1 MLIST
6 SKTGSAEI
14 VESIQSALSI
24 HSLPTELEKK
34 LESIYPAGKGRWVFE
49 KMGLFQ
55 ARTVARVTACF
66 DIICWILANTPEL
79 EDILEVDEPQFA
91 RRFET
96 LLQSRVGL
104 IEATLADGKMMK
116 EVKALLGANMSN
128 TAGIIVENSGKYNG
142 GKDIIMSGT
151 PCAASSA
158 ALFGNFNILNDQ
170 GDNRPRMEAG
180 SDFEKMKVT
189 VYSADIAQN
198 AIRAANQIHEAIF
211 GQPRGK
217 TNLFAAKMVRIP
229 LDFNWQALNN
239 VLQSIHPS
247 LNRVEINLFENFDK
261 ASAEQLGD
269 FFSFGLRSVPSKQL
283 LDRKLQALK
292 IGKDVPV
299 EINDV
304 SKAVDVRVEGGIV
317 LSLQKEFVEYICQ
330 GSTDLSLMCLYRWFQ
345 SWGEYYM
352 RVSGS
357 SRSGV
362 NRRANIPRYVT
373 SATVLPML
381 KQLRE
386 KFGYAVHETFAGP
399 DELTIMPNGT
409 MACLPKRDDIDV
421 EMVKE
426 YEHTLNGV
434 LETLFDRGIPLSTEH
449 DTLRSSLFVAREEN
463 LDIDQEMQGTAKSL
477 SRFSNICIGVDPDF
491 AMLVNTS
498 SGGGIK
504 VTSTRTVGAKAPTA
518 LDNADILGYDFAE
531 PGESPNFRDVT
542 TVITSMAGNGLFQ
555 KSYELADELYVTS
568 AKGEAGN
575 GRLISSVDGK
585 GSVTLEKVDGSG
597 DLLTILSQVCA
608 TYQYMFDQKLVPDV
622 KTLMS
627 NARKDMGYDGPDSN
641 LSDSEYD
648 NNLYAGIIEN
658 DFTVA
663 EALPVS
669 QVLMRSMIRT
679 LNDAGGFRGSN
690 LNASLMR
697 ELGSVQAAAE
707 SMENHTHYFRMGK
720 TSTLANMG
728 QLANYFGGAV
738 FRQACTAMLEADRK
752 KVFSSLAAS
761 AAAPSAVRVQQIVLP
776 FCALFSRVIPRS
788 MEIFA
793 AAEEEVERL
802 KPDTSI
808 SADDIRIPGL
818 KEGTALMP
826 HQLGAHQT
834 LRRRPKYA
842 VLFIA
847 PGGGKCQTK
856 TTRISTDLGVLN
868 LGELWSEGDS
878 ANEILDHDFDQ
889 TRGKLRPLAVSVM
902 TDNGKRTTD
911 YVYRRKATTS
921 TKVELHDG
929 TILDALNEH
938 RFWTIDPTSGKEK
951 FLRMDEMRVG
961 MYLQKTVGAN
971 LYATTVPQFDSRQLM
986 NDHNMLERTVEDF
999 RALGGKL
1006 PTRMT
1011 VELAAFLGYVVSEG
1025 NCGPNGMCSVSND
1038 CPDVLANV
1046 SSLYEKVFGYVPETL
1061 YSDERVNAVRNH
1073 RVVGY
1078 WLHQLIGYPKSADH
1092 VIPKCIKRAPKI
1104 YQSAFLATMFEG
1116 DGSIRLSE
1124 SSNGSRLRGSYCSI
1138 SKKLVYD
1145 VKSLLDNM
1153 GIYCSITKKIKHA
1166 TNTEAKRPVTAYVLG
1181 LWEHEENMRM
1191 FRDCVG
1197 FVSAHKRGQLDA
1209 GIAYSESRSTML
1221 QDTNR
1226 TVHGPFNKKPL
1237 GDLTNKILDRI
1248 ATALTRHTYLRLGET
1263 GRKTTGVCSLKDVLR
1278 KGMNKRFDHLYCE
1291 NNVLTNYKVQLLDS
1305 MLNAICSLYGAEV
1318 YEAVMQEVESDW
1330 LAIKE
1335 SATKVWI
1342 PVDRVVNGSG
1352 LKWVYDLSVP
1362 GPHTYH
1368 AEGYLS
1374 HNTILGLTDIAAM
1387 MQELEELGEE
1397 NIRPLILCPTNLVAN
1412 WCDDLHKIMN
1422 GWNAIP
1428 ITSDTVNTWGEERL
1442 YDVITQAPLNTI
1454 FVAGLSFL
1462 ANAVMNIDV
1471 GGVRVRI
1478 RGAVEFINRF
1488 NFSYVLL
1495 DESHKVKNYQGGQS
1509 GSAVHFNTKSIFTA
1523 PSIRYARLATGTL
1536 VTDLVSD
1543 VVGQAALLTP
1553 AIFGDNLDIA
1563 DQGDGRLAMIRRAHA
1578 RLSNHT
1584 AFISYKR
1591 KNWAFMLPNPIDTFL
1606 SVDISDP
1613 SVPNSELHQQVYD
1626 AMYKEMLEL
1635 LDQAAKDTKKKSS
1648 GDDDDD
1654 DSSSKDDAES
1664 DIDEDEL
1671 EEGDVLG
1678 SLLASNAD
1686 LNMYFQRIEML
1697 LTDPMGDDVARETFE
1712 QAGVKEFTSVKVLTV
1727 IDRIRK
1733 HFEVQSERDNEER
1746 SHQIF
1751 QWKPGVTPREYDIAM
1766 YNGIKYMAR
1775 KQSDGYKRL
1784 DLPPSMTPPPE
1795 DPDYWKEEIQG
1806 KLIVFT
1812 RYTRAANAVYN
1823 ALPDQYKKVAVLFH
1837 GEVGKLGQDKVANL
1851 DAFKT
1856 NPNVQILIANEQAIS
1871 EGHNMQMGS
1880 RIIRVDTP
1888 WSPGVYD
1895 QSTARIFRP
1904 DVSAAKLDEDGRPGD
1919 MKRELVFI
1927 DWIMTNKT
1935 LEVGKVAR
1943 LMWKTIEKTQFDEK
1957 GNDRYAKLDEY
1968 ELQPI
1973 KMSKSLLV
1981 DNNTIED
1988 FQDYFLAK
1996 RDLNDIETSEFAEMR
2011 KSTVA
2016 AMIPL
2021 TPVAPLRSFKTIDQF
2036 PVVAN
2041 QHIPDRHGWGLVRLL
2056 DWARNHNFS
2065 DGEMLKNALHRMPVV
2080 TEFGNGIIVGINVR
2094 MVNGKLKVDAP
2105 ISTVRVRMAGT
2116 EELISIPATKVHVAG
2131 KVGKADLDQFFK
2143 VRKPWA
2149 TEQDRK
2155 RIDTETTKVSV
2166 DDSIEDEIET
2176 STTADTRVK
2185 VAQTEREAA
2194 RAAKRAV
2201 NKKEGKPAND
2211 GVKEA
2216 AAKVR
2221 KVSKALPP
2229 LDNTVRRS
2237 TKPKATEDTGGA
2249 DMALDLTPT
2258 IYNGFIALYADAT
2271 DPDAKA
2277 MKEFDFVEFGDYV
2290 YYDCFYYADFTK
2302 FLDYVEKKYEFDNP
2316 SLKRL
2321 EFIQDGF
2328 SDKGMMSFNY
2338 RQAVKLQSQLKQF
2351 FLVRHKTAMDKKH
2364 VKAYP
2369 MVMEDRLRIM
2379 FDLNTNPQMRTFVGK
2394 KIPNTRKFGTFEKS
2408 AGMWITFTSS
2418 VPKAKTLINK
2428 IIKAGYAVTNLKSV
2442 VKGLEKIKV
2451 SQSKS
2456 KDV

>member
-728 QLANYFGGAV
+728 QLANYFGGAM

-847 PGGGKCQTK
+847 PGGGK
-856 TTRISTDLGVLN
+856 
-868 LGELWSEGDS
+868 
-878 ANEILDHDFDQ
+878 
-889 TRGKLRPLAVSVM
+889 
-902 TDNGKRTTD
+902 
-911 YVYRRKATTS
+911 
-921 TKVELHDG
+921 
-929 TILDALNEH
+929 
-938 RFWTIDPTSGKEK
+938 
-951 FLRMDEMRVG
+951 
-961 MYLQKTVGAN
+961 
-971 LYATTVPQFDSRQLM
+971 
-986 NDHNMLERTVEDF
+986 
-999 RALGGKL
+999 
-1006 PTRMT
+1006 
-1011 VELAAFLGYVVSEG
+1011 
-1025 NCGPNGMCSVSND
+1025 
-1038 CPDVLANV
+1038 
-1046 SSLYEKVFGYVPETL
+1046 
-1061 YSDERVNAVRNH
+1061 
-1073 RVVGY
+1073 
-1078 WLHQLIGYPKSADH
+1078 
-1092 VIPKCIKRAPKI
+1092 
-1104 YQSAFLATMFEG
+1104 
-1116 DGSIRLSE
+1116 
-1124 SSNGSRLRGSYCSI
+1124 
-1138 SKKLVYD
+1138 
-1145 VKSLLDNM
+1145 
-1153 GIYCSITKKIKHA
+1153 
-1166 TNTEAKRPVTAYVLG
+1166 
-1181 LWEHEENMRM
+1181 
-1191 FRDCVG
+1191 
-1197 FVSAHKRGQLDA
+1197 
-1209 GIAYSESRSTML
+1209 
-1221 QDTNR
+1221 
-1226 TVHGPFNKKPL
+1226 
-1237 GDLTNKILDRI
+1237 
-1248 ATALTRHTYLRLGET
+1248 
-1263 GRKTTGVCSLKDVLR
+1263 
-1278 KGMNKRFDHLYCE
+1278 
-1291 NNVLTNYKVQLLDS
+1291 
-1305 MLNAICSLYGAEV
+1305 
-1318 YEAVMQEVESDW
+1318 
-1330 LAIKE
+1330 
-1335 SATKVWI
+1335 
-1342 PVDRVVNGSG
+1342 
-1352 LKWVYDLSVP
+1352 
-1362 GPHTYH
+1362 
-1368 AEGYLS
+1368 
-1374 HNTILGLTDIAAM
+1374 TILGLTDIAAM

-2194 RAAKRAV
+2194 RAAKRAI
-2201 NKKEGKPAND
+2201 NAKEGKPAND